1 MTMEKKLTG
10 IYAFICQTQGLEK
23 LQLSLDAIS
32 ISVSQVDQIK
42 NLHHMN
48 LLSVPLKINTLRGN
62 LELSH
67 SLIRLVAKF
76 HKSYKLK
83 FGNEKLDK
91 AMKKFE
97 KQEKSGKLSTS
108 QGRCDY

>member
-1 MTMEKKLTG
+1 MEKKLTG
-10 IYAFICQTQGLEK
+10 IYAFICQTQGLDK
-23 LQLSLDAIS
+23 LQPSLDAKS
-32 ISVSQVDQIK
+32 IFVSQVDQIK
-42 NLHHMN
+42 NLRHMN
-48 LLSVPLKINTLRGN
+48 LLSIPLKMNTLRGN
-62 LELSH
+62 LELGH
-67 SLIRLVAKF
+67 SLIRLAAKF

-97 KQEKSGKLSTS
+97 KQEKPGKLSTS